1 MDHTLNKTTA
11 NVNEMTEET
20 AGEGVAQAGT
30 IIILALAGLIGIWG
44 VACMV
49 GAAATG
55 GGPGELIRGYITAVT
70 GM

>member
-1 MDHTLNKTTA
+1 MEHTLNKTA
-11 NVNEMTEET
+11 VEAEEMHRET
-20 AGEGVAQAGT
+20 TGDGVAQAST
-30 IIILALAGLIGIWG
+30 IIILTLAGLIGIWG
-44 VACMV
+44 IACMM